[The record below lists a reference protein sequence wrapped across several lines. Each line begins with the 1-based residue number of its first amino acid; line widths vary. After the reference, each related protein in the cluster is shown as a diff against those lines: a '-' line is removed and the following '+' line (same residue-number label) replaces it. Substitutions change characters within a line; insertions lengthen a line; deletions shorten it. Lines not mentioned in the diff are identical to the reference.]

1 MSGDWV
7 PKSVLMISE
16 INSLIATSGK
26 VAFDFLSMATLHSL
40 KVKVFFK

>member
-16 INSLIATSGK
+16 INSLIATSGLK
-26 VAFDFLSMATLHSL
+26 LHLTS
-40 KVKVFFK
+40 